1 VPLQINGLC
10 VALDNLT
17 LLFSLALTSGLMA
30 FSLAITSRKGA
41 NDGLQLWALAMACE
55 TVAWSF
61 AAMRGVIHEAASVTL
76 TNMALVVAQALKLA
90 AVHQYRGL
98 EAPRWQGVLPV
109 VAMLL
114 MLSQVPASDFRE
126 RLIYGS
132 LIYGAQMALI
142 AYALRFDAGDGS
154 RGGRAW
160 WLIYGATVAVLP
172 ILALRIIFALVSPPD
187 LTLPPLSNSP
197 NSMQVAVFVGLVALN
212 LLGALGFILL
222 GKERVERD
230 IRELAMHD
238 GLTGIFNRRAFMDRA
253 EQEMAKSLRDHTPLS
268 LLMLDIDHFKR
279 INDQF
284 GHAAGDAVLV
294 EISKL
299 VAKRLRKQDTLGRY
313 GGEEFC
319 ILLPETDGTGAQQVA
334 ESLRHAIADTVLP
347 LGKAATSVTVSIGIS
362 VCQMECAGCPLDLKQ
377 ILADA
382 DRALYQGK
390 SEGRNRTVLLPFSC
404 TNDNADTTF
413 PGSGMLQTGH

>member
-1 VPLQINGLC
+1 L
-10 VALDNLT
+10 ALDNLT

-30 FSLAITSRKGA
+30 LSLAVTSREGA
-41 NDGLQLWALAMACE
+41 RDGLRLWALAMACE
-55 TVAWSF
+55 TVAWSA
-61 AAMRGVIHEAASVTL
+61 AAMRGVIHEAASVIL
-76 TNMALVVAQALKLA
+76 TNLALVVAQALKLA
-90 AVHQYRGL
+90 AVYQYRGL
-98 EAPRWQGVLPV
+98 KTPRWQGMLPV
-109 VAMLL
+109 LAMALL
-114 MLSQVPASDFRE
+114 LAVLPASDFRE

-132 LIYGAQMALI
+132 LIYGLQIALI
-142 AYALRFDAGDGS
+142 AYALRFDSGDGS

-172 ILALRIIFALVSPPD
+172 ILALRIVFALASPPG
-187 LTLPPLSNSP
+187 LTLPPLSHSP
-197 NSMQVAVFVGLVALN
+197 NPIQLVVFVGLIALN

-230 IRELAMHD
+230 IRELAMLD

-253 EQEMAKSLRDHTPLS
+253 EQEMAKALRDHTPLS
-268 LLMLDIDHFKR
+268 LLMLDIDYFKR

-294 EISKL
+294 EISRL
-299 VAKRLRKQDTLGRY
+299 VAKRLRKEDTLGRY

-319 ILLPETDGTGAQQVA
+319 ILLPATDGAGAQRVA
-334 ESLRHAIADTVLP
+334 ENLRKTIAESVLP

-362 VCQMECAGCPLDLKQ
+362 VCQMECASCPLDLKQ

-390 SEGRNRTVLLPFSC
+390 SAGRNRTVLLPFGCKS
-404 TNDNADTTF
+404 DKPDAAF
-413 PGSGMLQTGH
+413 PGSGVWQTGNT